1 VDHNYAALARHEGMY
16 NFGYVEDFF
25 DMLEETHV
33 AVGMPWRT
41 SIGHYRGDT
50 MQSLRSVIHLTLNV
64 QYWHE
69 VSVGHSWEQYKS
81 LDFYV
86 HTRVLG
92 VLPEELEAWSML
104 MTHETPMERRIIPA
118 SHWYHMPFMIC
129 WGQRAGP
136 AGRGYLYNGGMVPRD
151 NNSRL

>member
-1 VDHNYAALARHEGMY
+1 MTAPAHWTKFVVWWFPGLVDHNYAALARHEGMHD
-16 NFGYVEDFF
+16 FGYVEDFF
-25 DMLEETHV
+25 DRLEATNV

-69 VSVGHSWEQYKS
+69 VSVGHSWEQYKT

-92 VLPEELEAWSML
+92 VPPEELEAWYLL
-104 MTHETPMERRIIPA
+104 MTHETPLIPA
-118 SHWYHMPFMIC
+118 GSN
-129 WGQRAGP
+129 RE
-136 AGRGYLYNGGMVPRD
+136 LN
-151 NNSRL
+151 